1 MSIRSSTRLRSRNNS
16 KSYIQ
21 NSRKRKSD
29 QILCFSNNTTESLSL
44 NEVNLS
50 TVRSNQNETG
60 TASQVSTVDSAISDL
75 NSSPPRKSI
84 GNLKNITSTPAA
96 RSIPVFG
103 EASVTENRQV
113 KIKRNV
119 I

>member
-1 MSIRSSTRLRSRNNS
+1 MRSSTRLRSRNNS
-16 KSYIQ
+16 ESYIQ

-75 NSSPPRKSI
+75 ISSPPRKSI
-84 GNLKNITSTPAA
+84 GNHLKNITSTPAA